1 MTKLDSHHSHNL
13 SEEVVTETVRRL
25 LPSLYV
31 HSPEWRPRRQ
41 WELEGLRPLRG
52 RCSRRHQLGG
62 GHHAVGGV
70 LPGVRRRHPPLVVVH
85 LL

>member
-52 RCSRRHQLGG
+52 RCSRSPGRAAFFFTLVLGG
-62 GHHAVGGV
+62 PEASG
-70 LPGVRRRHPPLVVVH
+70 
-85 LL
+85 